1 MFDIMFHVWTCFY
14 IFAKVV
20 QELRGL
26 KKIDNYL
33 DDFFLAEMS
42 DIECS
47 NSIFKFKPI
56 CKRLWVPTAE
66 EKTEGPVTS
75 IAFFGLTIDNIS
87 YWNKWVFDMLTIVV

>member
-1 MFDIMFHVWTCFY
+1 MFHVWTRFY

-20 QELRGL
+20 QELYGL

-47 NSIFKFKPI
+47 NNMFKFKPI

-66 EKTEGPVTS
+66 EKNVEHDIEHPMGLHLS
-75 IAFFGLTIDNIS
+75 I
-87 YWNKWVFDMLTIVV
+87 